1 MTLVSERGTS
11 NSTESLNHS
20 FKLAVRQLWRSP
32 GYSCTV
38 LFTQALAIGANAA
51 IFSVVNALSFW
62 EIFHTLMRTASGPST
77 PGPQGRNP
85 VTESETLMVS
95 SGSFCATGAAQS
107 RMCPKRPTELSAS
120 SLASWTSFYS
130 VRSARIGSVAEAL
143 RAGR

>member
-11 NSTESLNHS
+11 NSTESLNHF

-51 IFSVVNALSFW
+51 IFSVVNALLLGDLPYAHAERIGVIYARNAGSESGDGKRNIDGEQW
-62 EIFHTLMRTASGPST
+62 ELLRD
-77 PGPQGRNP
+77 RRR
-85 VTESETLMVS
+85 
-95 SGSFCATGAAQS
+95 AQS

-120 SLASWTSFYS
+120 SLASWTTFYS
-130 VRSARIGSVAEAL
+130 VRSATIGSVAEAL

>member
-11 NSTESLNHS
+11 NSTESLNHF

-51 IFSVVNALSFW
+51 IFSVVNAHLPYAHADR
-62 EIFHTLMRTASGPST
+62 IGAIYARTAGSESGD
-77 PGPQGRNP
+77 GKRNIDG
-85 VTESETLMVS
+85 EQWELLRDRRR
-95 SGSFCATGAAQS
+95 AQS

-120 SLASWTSFYS
+120 SLASWTTFYS
-130 VRSARIGSVAEAL
+130 VRSATIGSVAEAL
-143 RAGR
+143 CAGR

>member
-11 NSTESLNHS
+11 NSTESLNHF

-51 IFSVVNALSFW
+51 IFSSTLSFW

-85 VTESETLMVS
+85 VTESETFMAS
-95 SGSFCATGAAQS
+95 SGSFCATGD
-107 RMCPKRPTELSAS
+107 
-120 SLASWTSFYS
+120 
-130 VRSARIGSVAEAL
+130 ARKPYVPEKAH
-143 RAGR
+143 